1 MYITLH
7 FEKVGKMRKLSTIYE
22 SIGGQPAVDRII
34 DSLYTHSGNNDTLLP
49 IFPDDLQ
56 ESARKQRLFLTQFLG
71 GPNLYAKERGR
82 PMLPY
87 RHMPFEITP
96 ARRDAWLQCM
106 YQALTEAEIE
116 EPHFSEILNRLMI
129 PAHNIVNTEEPSI
142 NDQINYSEK

>member
-34 DSLYTHSGNNDTLLP
+34 DSLYTHIGANETLLP
-49 IFPDDLQ
+49 IFPDDLD
-56 ESARKQRLFLTQFLG
+56 ESARKQRLFLTQFFG
-71 GPNLYAKERGR
+71 GPPLYTQEIGR

-87 RHMPFEITP
+87 RHQPFEITP

-106 YQALTEAEIE
+106 HIALTEAGIE
-116 EPHFSEILNRLMI
+116 EPHFSEIMGRLMI
-129 PAHNIVNTEEPSI
+129 PAN
-142 NDQINYSEK
+142 